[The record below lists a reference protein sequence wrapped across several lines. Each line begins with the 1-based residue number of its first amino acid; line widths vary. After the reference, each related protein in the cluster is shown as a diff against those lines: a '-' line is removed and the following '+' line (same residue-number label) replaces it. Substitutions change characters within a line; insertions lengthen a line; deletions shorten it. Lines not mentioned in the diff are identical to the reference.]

1 MKTNS
6 VKTEGLSALSFA
18 IQKNNTLEYL
28 SIFGNEFSS
37 KGEGNVGQL
46 FHSLIDQRLPYI
58 PLEIDIRT
66 YIVDGEYMIAELT

>member
-1 MKTNS
+1 MKNPKLHFMINDS
-6 VKTEGLSALSFA
+6 ISNRSK
-18 IQKNNTLEYL
+18 IHQKL
-28 SIFGNEFSS
+28 IFGNEFSS